1 MEPVRT
7 CVGCRSRAPRS
18 SLLRVVAQNSKL
30 VVDHSATLP
39 GRGAWLHP
47 VVGCLDKALQRRA
60 FGRALKV
67 DGMLDTTAIQAALE
81 ENRLNGTVNSNE

>member
-7 CVGCRSRAPRS
+7 CVACRSRAPRS
-18 SLLRVVAQNSKL
+18 SLLRVVSRGSEL
-30 VVDHSATLP
+30 VVDHSATLS

-47 VVGCLDKALQRRA
+47 TIECYNMAVQRRA

-67 DGMLDTTAIQAALE
+67 TTTLNTTTL
-81 ENRLNGTVNSNE
+81 ENRLNGEVITDE

>member
-1 MEPVRT
+1 
-7 CVGCRSRAPRS
+7 
-18 SLLRVVAQNSKL
+18 
-30 VVDHSATLP
+30 
-39 GRGAWLHP
+39 
-47 VVGCLDKALQRRA
+47 LQRHA